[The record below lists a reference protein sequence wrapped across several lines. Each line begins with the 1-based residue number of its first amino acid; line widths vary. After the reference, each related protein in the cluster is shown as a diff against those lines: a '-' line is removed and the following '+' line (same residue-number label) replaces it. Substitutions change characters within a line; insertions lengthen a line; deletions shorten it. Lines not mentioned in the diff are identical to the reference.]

1 MGEQKKQ
8 QTCQCIYRVCH
19 TWRIDFPH
27 LCLHTMRWPSIADD
41 IQGAVLK
48 MDKDEHDNGLL
59 MKAQSKALPVIV
71 QHKTAVAA

>member
-1 MGEQKKQ
+1 
-8 QTCQCIYRVCH
+8 
-19 TWRIDFPH
+19 
-27 LCLHTMRWPSIADD
+27 MRWPSIADD

-59 MKAQSKALPVIV
+59 MKAQSEALPVIV

>member
-1 MGEQKKQ
+1 
-8 QTCQCIYRVCH
+8 
-19 TWRIDFPH
+19 
-27 LCLHTMRWPSIADD
+27 MRWPSIADD

-71 QHKTAVAA
+71 QHKTAVAAWSNVQRSRSYPR